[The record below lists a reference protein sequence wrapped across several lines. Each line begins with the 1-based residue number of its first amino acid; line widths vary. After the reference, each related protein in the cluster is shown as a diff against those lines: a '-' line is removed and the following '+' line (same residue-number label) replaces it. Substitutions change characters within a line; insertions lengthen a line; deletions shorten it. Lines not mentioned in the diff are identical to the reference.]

1 MKRLTA
7 SALALVTAT
16 GTAAMAE
23 QHTNEVETT
32 TATTDSAQ
40 MTSSTDLANMQGQLI
55 RTSDIEDGTIYSIA
69 PEETD
74 GWQVGTTY
82 DAVDANWNDIG
93 EIEDLVLDRNG
104 QLIGIVAEVGG
115 FLDIGDKDV
124 LISVD
129 DVNLVAADEYAYV
142 TRLSEEEL
150 ESLQDVD
157 DDAWWN

>member
-7 SALALVTAT
+7 TALALVTAT

-23 QHTNEVETT
+23 QHMNEVETT
-32 TATTDSAQ
+32 ATTQ
-40 MTSSTDLANMQGQLI
+40 NTQVTSSADLANQQGQLI
-55 RTSDIEDGTIYSIA
+55 RTGDITDGTIYSIA
-69 PEETD
+69 PEEAE

-93 EIEDLVLDRNG
+93 EIEDLVLDQNG
-104 QLIGIVAEVGG
+104 QLTGIVAEVGG
-115 FLDIGDKDV
+115 FLGIGDKDV
-124 LISVD
+124 LISVS
-129 DVNLVAADEYAYV
+129 DVNLVAADQYAYV
-142 TRLSEEEL
+142 TRLTEEEL